1 MIPVITNDQNHI
13 QWPGVVSQD
22 VMKHTGGLKGD
33 VFVLSGQVKGK
44 TLLPLPPQA
53 ETATEAVENGWGICV
68 CVCVCVCVC
77 ACIIV
82 TIVV

>member
-1 MIPVITNDQNHI
+1 MPLIGNDRNHHK
-13 QWPGVVSQD
+13 WPQVVSHD

-53 ETATEAVENGWGICV
+53 ESAADAADREQE
-68 CVCVCVCVC
+68 
-77 ACIIV
+77 
-82 TIVV
+82 